1 MARIYDLNGYLLSS
15 GLPGCIVCNDARKAA
30 ESIADNNADDVILK
44 DDDGTWLVHHRN
56 RDGSRET
63 ADLIEIFAPGES
75 KLQ

>member
-15 GLPGCIVCNDARKAA
+15 WLPGCIVCNDAIKTA
-30 ESIADNNADDVILK
+30 ESIADDHADDVILK

-56 RDGSRET
+56 RDGSREA
-63 ADLIEIFAPGES
+63 ADLIEMLAPGES